1 MRTFHLTLPIS
12 EAEKR
17 EMRRGDK
24 ILLSGTLFT
33 ARDQVHAKLVE
44 LIRTGE
50 PNPLP
55 FSESALFYCG
65 PSPNPQ
71 GKVSGAI
78 GPTTSMRM
86 DKYTKALLEHGLK
99 VIIGKGQRSPEIEN
113 AIKEFGALYLV
124 CVGGISAILT
134 RCVVSRETFL
144 WPELDSEAIYRLVV
158 KELPC
163 YVAIV

>member
-17 EMRRGDK
+17 ELRRGDK

-65 PSPNPQ
+65 PSPTPP

-86 DKYTKALLEHGLK
+86 DKYTRILLENGLK
-99 VIIGKGQRSPEIEN
+99 VMIGKGQRSPEIEK

-158 KELPC
+158 KELHC
-163 YVAIV
+163 YVSIV